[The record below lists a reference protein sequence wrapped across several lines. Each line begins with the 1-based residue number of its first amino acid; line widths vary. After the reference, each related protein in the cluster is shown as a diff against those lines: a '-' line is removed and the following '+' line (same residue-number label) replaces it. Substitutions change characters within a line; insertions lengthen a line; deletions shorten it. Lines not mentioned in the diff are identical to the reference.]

1 MYRGAADRASGAE
14 DPVVVVVVVE
24 VDWVAAGAA
33 VTCETRL
40 DSDDSWRRRWRN
52 RRTVV
57 ASGAPP
63 GDAAV
68 ATGCYKNGRTDRGT
82 VLGSVARVRLQKL
95 RLVRGLQLWRFRSL
109 KPSST
114 ERRPSQVL
122 STQFRYHVK
131 LKRLL

>member
-63 GDAAV
+63 GEAAV

-82 VLGSVARVRLQKL
+82 VWEASRGSVC
-95 RLVRGLQLWRFRSL
+95 RSRDL
-109 KPSST
+109 FADCSCGASG
-114 ERRPSQVL
+114 
-122 STQFRYHVK
+122 H
-131 LKRLL
+131 